1 LLQRAEETLARQS
14 RGDEI
19 SRVELLAAIGDQY
32 STQDEPA
39 KARRVLEQAH
49 DLSRTVQDGTARAE
63 ASCSLAGALARD
75 GELTRAEDLVQEGLR
90 ELPPGPQ
97 YDFDRIFCL
106 RRGSELAQ
114 ERGDSQQ
121 GIARM
126 QAVWEMVKRSQFD
139 SDSLEVQPL
148 MELAE
153 AHRVAGQSH
162 LADSTFKRASE
173 LMSALGP
180 DNTQVQWRCSTNGQ

>member
-1 LLQRAEETLARQS
+1 VRRHNKAVTFATLAIAATLAGLVGTIVQARNARLERDFALRQLARAQNTIELYEFLLSDATPSGKPFTFNELLQRAEDTLTRQS

-49 DLSRTVQDGTARAE
+49 DLSRTVRDGTARAE

-75 GELTRAEDLVQEGLR
+75 GELTRAEDLVQEDLR

-106 RRGSELAQ
+106 RRGSELA
-114 ERGDSQQ
+114 
-121 GIARM
+121 
-126 QAVWEMVKRSQFD
+126 
-139 SDSLEVQPL
+139 
-148 MELAE
+148 
-153 AHRVAGQSH
+153 
-162 LADSTFKRASE
+162 
-173 LMSALGP
+173 
-180 DNTQVQWRCSTNGQ
+180 